1 LAVIM
6 AAMSVVSSAYA
17 GLYVARFLQCIN
29 SICRPANGGACTS
42 IAPTNSCAKRDP
54 DELRS
59 YLETCDIK
67 VLESNPDTR
76 RLSFPFNKQISY
88 TRPTTMHL
96 FGLHLD
102 ISPFFCGLVAHE
114 TKKDPAHTKDPS
126 CNPPTEVGKPHRP
139 SFGDTGTDTSKTSS
153 PPSSRFSADS
163 EDPRDC
169 GLKVRVVKPKLWA

>member
-1 LAVIM
+1 VASYSSPTSRSDPASRRNFALAVIM

-17 GLYVARFLQCIN
+17 GLYVAKFLQCIN
-29 SICRPANGGACTS
+29 SICRPANGGAYTS
-42 IAPTNSCAKRDP
+42 IAPTYSCAKRDP

-76 RLSFPFNKQISY
+76 RLSFPLNKQISY

-102 ISPFFCGLVAHE
+102 
-114 TKKDPAHTKDPS
+114 
-126 CNPPTEVGKPHRP
+126 KPHRP